1 MQYQKIRRLA
11 LRPVYSNTTQLNS
24 TRRRVELCR
33 YKRAFSDFDNLQTQD
48 GIVTL
53 ARLWNVLN
61 FN

>member
-53 ARLWNVLN
+53 EPVYGM
-61 FN
+61 F